1 MKAKILI
8 IAGIVS
14 ASTMVVLFSYGGGMV
29 LFDEH
34 YEIEI
39 IGLNNV
45 YTTDEVY
52 FFDYRITGYGDEC
65 AKITVNYPGEDGKTT
80 TRISMPSCIA
90 ERNFVVIDTNSFS
103 GILGNV
109 TVKMPGTYSVSVMY
123 EPIGSFLSATKTKE
137 FEIIENSNG
146 IRSELFAKEKRVKV
160 EGEIAEQ
167 ICEIMGGGCP
177 SYYIGNIQDDGS
189 IMVGI
194 TISQP
199 SGETFHLFFINDGVL
214 SHEVRENEN

>member
-1 MKAKILI
+1 MKTRLLI
-8 IAGIVS
+8 IIGIVL
-14 ASTMVVLFSYGGGMV
+14 ASVVTGS
-29 LFDEH
+29 
-34 YEIEI
+34 
-39 IGLNNV
+39 V
-45 YTTDEVY
+45 YAASIQIRCEDLLGDTKYPRPLT
-52 FFDYRITGYGDEC
+52 FWNCLDYLQRVD
-65 AKITVNYPGEDGKTT
+65 NPPPKTT
-80 TRISMPSCIA
+80 AVPELESEPTPNDTVGKRI
-90 ERNFVVIDTNSFS
+90 
-103 GILGNV
+103 
-109 TVKMPGTYSVSVMY
+109 
-123 EPIGSFLSATKTKE
+123 
-137 FEIIENSNG
+137 
-146 IRSELFAKEKRVKV
+146 KV